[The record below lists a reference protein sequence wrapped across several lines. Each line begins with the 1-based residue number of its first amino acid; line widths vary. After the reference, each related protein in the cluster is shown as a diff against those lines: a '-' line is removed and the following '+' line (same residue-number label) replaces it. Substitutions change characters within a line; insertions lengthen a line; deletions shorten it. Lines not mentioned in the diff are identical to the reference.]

1 MLFPA
6 HLNYFCSYPPLSII
20 IPSECKERP
29 QKKIKIFERFSLYFP
44 YFCKILFFSLYF
56 LHFTDK
62 SVTIR
67 MLLNF
72 RGGLLMDKK
81 TTGIVSYITLIGWLI
96 AFCAGDKEGAKFH
109 LNQSLVLYLA
119 SLINSIIIS
128 RIPICGW
135 AVSGILSIV
144 FFIFWIMGLVYA
156 CKDEEKELPLLGS
169 IKILN

>member
-1 MLFPA
+1 
-6 HLNYFCSYPPLSII
+6 
-20 IPSECKERP
+20 
-29 QKKIKIFERFSLYFP
+29 
-44 YFCKILFFSLYF
+44 
-56 LHFTDK
+56 
-62 SVTIR
+62 
-67 MLLNF
+67 
-72 RGGLLMDKK
+72 MDKK

-144 FFIFWIMGLVYA
+144 FFIFCGRCSKGRSRQNIFNWHI
-156 CKDEEKELPLLGS
+156 
-169 IKILN
+169 

>member
-1 MLFPA
+1 M
-6 HLNYFCSYPPLSII
+6 H
-20 IPSECKERP
+20 
-29 QKKIKIFERFSLYFP
+29 QTH
-44 YFCKILFFSLYF
+44 FCKKGDIF

-128 RIPICGW
+128 RIPI
-135 AVSGILSIV
+135 
-144 FFIFWIMGLVYA
+144 
-156 CKDEEKELPLLGS
+156 
-169 IKILN
+169 